1 MLVHGSCLM
10 RFPWSRVM
18 RFLLLWP
25 PSAAATPSA
34 KKHYICVIPISF
46 IPNRFYTLLMCRHCV
61 RPPLVFIPMSFIP
74 HVAGPMLPYTPLFLY
89 FLSPLICSGHHSGTC
104 QCSDQSRLASRLARH
119 RCAATSLQE
128 VVKFRGSDSH
138 IDRRLFNR
146 RPFSTKGGE
155 SPLPEAPWQPRLSA
169 LWRVEPSTSLQ
180 RGTPPRRE
188 DGLVLLPS

>member
-1 MLVHGSCLM
+1 MASFCSSHTLSKEALHLRHPHLIYSQ
-10 RFPWSRVM
+10 S
-18 RFLLLWP
+18 FLY
-25 PSAAATPSA
+25 PSHVSPLRS
-34 KKHYICVIPISF
+34 
-46 IPNRFYTLLMCRHCV
+46 
-61 RPPLVFIPMSFIP
+61 PPLVFIPMSFIP